1 VRLAWF
7 APAPDDIALELE
19 RRHEVDR
26 YDEDQAHDFVWR
38 HFRAPYDL
46 TVFELADSPAHAYV
60 WPYVFHYPGVV
71 VLQATSVQRSR
82 GRALHHRRSHL
93 RAERAFAGPDLLR
106 TPLAAARMVIVHD
119 AAVARD
125 LRMAHPD
132 VDTRILPLGAIPPR
146 LWPSASPSRVRVV
159 SSHPAVVEHAASR
172 ARDAGTPIETVSGL
186 QDLRSNDV
194 VVALEWP
201 PTATPPIDAVRAMAA
216 GVPAIVFETEAVAA
230 WPTLDP
236 QTWRPRGYLNTD
248 APIAISIDP
257 RDEEHSLML
266 AMRRLSLDGEL
277 RRRLGRAAEAWAGR
291 HAAVSIAAPVWEAV
305 LAEAMRLPPPA
316 TDGLPSHL
324 LADGTATARSV
335 LREFGVTVD
344 FLDE

>member
-1 VRLAWF
+1 MRLAWF
-7 APAPDDIALELE
+7 APTPDDIALELE

-26 YDEDQAHDFVWR
+26 YDEHRAHDFVWR

-71 VLQATSVQRSR
+71 VLRATAVQQSR
-82 GRALHHRRSHL
+82 TRALHHRRSHL

-125 LRMAHPD
+125 LRTAHPD
-132 VDTRILPLGAIPPR
+132 VDIRILPLGVIPSR
-146 LWPSASPSRVRVV
+146 VTPSASPPRFR
-159 SSHPAVVEHAASR
+159 SSHPGVLEHAASR
-172 ARDAGTPIETVSGL
+172 ARDAGTPIETASGL
-186 QDLRSNDV
+186 HDLRSNDI

-201 PTATPPIDAVRAMAA
+201 PTGSPPMDAVRAMAA
-216 GVPAIVFETEAVAA
+216 GLPTIVFETEAVAA
-230 WPTLDP
+230 WPALDP
-236 QTWRPRGYLNTD
+236 QTWKPRGYLNAD
-248 APIAISIDP
+248 APIAIAIDP

-266 AMRRLSLDGEL
+266 AMRRLALDGEL
-277 RRRLGRAAEAWAGR
+277 RTRLGRAAEAWAGG
-291 HAAVSIAAPVWEAV
+291 HAAVAIAAPLWEAA
-305 LAEAMRLPPPA
+305 LADAMRNPPPA
-316 TDGLPSHL
+316 THGLPSHL

-335 LREFGVTVD
+335 LREFGVSVD
-344 FLDE
+344 FLDD